1 MSHPRLLLNQGALAE
16 ASPTVEVVDLT
27 QGLASPMQGLASP
40 VVVDEHLD
48 LARLDDVH
56 LVARLPLVRVRLPL
70 VADQAV
76 SRKQVVGAVSRYS
89 VSGE

>member
-1 MSHPRLLLNQGALAE
+1 MRHPRLLLNQGALAE

-56 LVARLPLVRVRLPL
+56 LVARFPL
-70 VADQAV
+70 AAAQAV
-76 SRKQVVGAVSRYS
+76 SRKRVVGVVSRYS
-89 VSGE
+89 VSRK